1 LRISQSFILLQM
13 SNMPVKKARDWNT
26 NDQKSGYCGFVTAFD
41 IDSEFLSQ
49 YELYMVGSSQHQEY
63 WIPAKELGLFNSAI
77 AGRIEIVEG
86 YFGMQFTGFV
96 PDELGVKGK
105 NAIDQF
111 NVLRSLLDYAPFDLS
126 CETSANR
133 KAFFVNYLFWAAHD
147 FTNVGITNAQR
158 DDCLKQIRNYWI
170 FNKIPVP
177 LPDVR

>member
-1 LRISQSFILLQM
+1 MTRERSLTIKLYRPVGLFELGLVWDAEMKRFPPRLAHQPIFILLQM

-49 YELYMVGSSQHQEY
+49 YELYTVGSSQHQEY

-96 PDELGVKGK
+96 PDELGLKGK

-111 NVLRSLLDYAPFDLS
+111 NVLWSLLDYAPFDLS

-133 KAFFVNYLFWAAHD
+133 KASL
-147 FTNVGITNAQR
+147 
-158 DDCLKQIRNYWI
+158 
-170 FNKIPVP
+170 
-177 LPDVR
+177 